1 MKRNSLCAYL
11 LLFVP
16 LLLFTPSIWA
26 ADFSEISTPDLKNKL
41 DAKESFFLLNAS
53 SDIEFN
59 VGHIPGAVNVP
70 GEEIG
75 KNPEITNKLPQDK
88 ETPIVVY

>member
-1 MKRNSLCAYL
+1 MKRNSLRAYL
-11 LLFVP
+11 PLFVL

-75 KNPEITNKLPQDK
+75 KNPEITNKLPLDK